1 MTRPAGA
8 PLRVTLLDG
17 FEDDAVKV
25 LLDGDVVFE
34 DDHVSTRHEISR
46 AGGFEVPLGGPAEL
60 TVEIPRRGIR
70 EVLPV
75 DPSTRF
81 VGLSVRDGELSR
93 AASDEAFRS
102 L

>member
-1 MTRPAGA
+1 M
-8 PLRVTLLDG
+8 TLLDG

-46 AGGFEVPLGGPAEL
+46 AAGFAVPLGGPAEL
-60 TVEIPRRGIR
+60 TVEIPARGIR

-75 DPSTRF
+75 DPSTGF

-93 AASDEAFRS
+93 RVSDEPFRS